1 MRNHPCQVL
10 QTWINDQIIVSIFI
24 AKHTTSRKFFP
35 HKKNEKKV
43 WIKKPELT
51 MNKIVSQTK
60 RNAFSKINTRSWY
73 WFQCSFPS
81 IARQGGQLDT
91 QDKIVW
97 PRSDDKHLKYASFC
111 SDFYGW
117 VIFSQNTNHYR
128 WKIYFY
134 WAMKMKML
142 MPIFTKKTQFFQMFP
157 KPRNQDSKYSKN
169 RVVLRARFTLYYT
182 VRFSIETGISVN
194 LNY

>member
-1 MRNHPCQVL
+1 MVNGCIHNSLGVSMQGIIRSFLKSIDKFDFFSIQTLSFFNQVYPPKKHWTKMRNHPCQVL

-35 HKKNEKKV
+35 QKKNEKKV

-81 IARQGGQLDT
+81 IARQGGQSDT

-97 PRSDDKHLKYASFC
+97 PRSDDKHLKYDEKS
-111 SDFYGW
+111 
-117 VIFSQNTNHYR
+117 IFTER
-128 WKIYFY
+128 WK
-134 WAMKMKML
+134 WKC
-142 MPIFTKKTQFFQMFP
+142 
-157 KPRNQDSKYSKN
+157 
-169 RVVLRARFTLYYT
+169 
-182 VRFSIETGISVN
+182 
-194 LNY
+194 